1 MEPHPLTSP
10 HQSLY
15 WTDTV
20 TPPLSSLVCMPPKFH
35 SLYDYSFGFY
45 SPGIC
50 PTGYSKGC
58 DFPNDRARTD
68 DGGMVYFG
76 GNVLDGETVRVCCP
90 NGYTCLLNDPYS
102 YSKCVHTTDS
112 SELAFALQVRWQES
126 DLSILATDPTVPGS
140 TYSAP
145 STATATPSTVQS
157 TAASG
162 TNDDSPT
169 PSSSSSNTVAQNE
182 DPTSRT
188 ESGIPAGTIIGIVI
202 GVGGMIAAIAVSAVV
217 FFIWRHRRK
226 KREDNGTRIESMIS
240 GVGDSKAS
248 PAKSD
253 GFAPDNK
260 AELDSRARASTAALS
275 EAPADRD
282 AIEMPPLHIAATEME
297 VPHFVA
303 ELPGSMPEGHDHGGE
318 HTPETDVPRS
328 PLPTAETSQRES
340 GALGNMGHWKRRSV
354 ARGQSQLRPISSSS
368 TSASS
373 TRTTTTTTEDRRQN
387 PT

>member
-1 MEPHPLTSP
+1 
-10 HQSLY
+10 
-15 WTDTV
+15 
-20 TPPLSSLVCMPPKFH
+20 MPPKFH

-58 DFPNDRARTD
+58 DFPNDRARRD
-68 DGGMVYFG
+68 DGGLVYYG

-102 YSKCVHTTDS
+102 YSKCQHTTDS

-145 STATATPSTVQS
+145 STATATASTVQS
-157 TAASG
+157 TGTAG
-162 TNDDSPT
+162 TNGETPT

-182 DPTSRT
+182 TPDSRT

-202 GVGGMIAAIAVSAVV
+202 GVGGMVVALAIAAVV

-226 KREDNGTRIESMIS
+226 RRDENGTRIESMIS
-240 GVGDSKAS
+240 GVGDPKSS
-248 PAKSD
+248 PAKGD
-253 GFAPDNK
+253 GFAPDRK
-260 AELDSRARASTAALS
+260 AELDSRARDSMAALS
-275 EAPADRD
+275 EVPGERD
-282 AIEMPPLHIAATEME
+282 AVEMPPLHIAATEME

-303 ELPGSMPEGHDHGGE
+303 ELPGSMPAGHDDGQEGGE
-318 HTPETDVPRS
+318 RTPETGGPRS

-340 GALGNMGHWKRRSV
+340 GALGHMGHWKRRSV
-354 ARGQSQLRPISSSS
+354 ARGQSQLRPISRSS
-368 TSASS
+368 TSTSS
-373 TRTTTTTTEDRRQN
+373 TTTMTEDGRKD

>member
-10 HQSLY
+10 RQSLY

-58 DFPNDRARTD
+58 DFPYDRARTD
-68 DGGMVYFG
+68 NGGMVYYG
-76 GNVLDGETVRVCCP
+76 GKVLEGETVRVCCP

-112 SELAFALQVRWQES
+112 SEMAFALQVRWQES

-145 STATATPSTVQS
+145 STATATASTVQS
-157 TAASG
+157 TAASRSNG
-162 TNDDSPT
+162 DTPT
-169 PSSSSSNTVAQNE
+169 PSSSSSNTVAQND

-202 GVGGMIAAIAVSAVV
+202 GVGGMVAALAVSAVV

-240 GVGDSKAS
+240 GVGDSKPS

-260 AELDSRARASTAALS
+260 AELESRARASTAALS
-275 EAPADRD
+275 EVPADRD

-297 VPHFVA
+297 VPHFFA
-303 ELPGSMPEGHDHGGE
+303 ELPGSMPPGHDDGGE
-318 HTPETDVPRS
+318 HTPETEVPRS

-354 ARGQSQLRPISSSS
+354 ARAQPQLRPISSAS

-373 TRTTTTTTEDRRQN
+373 TTTTTTTEDRRQN

>member
-76 GNVLDGETVRVCCP
+76 GDVLKGETVRVCCP

-112 SELAFALQVRWQES
+112 SEMAFALQVRWQES

-145 STATATPSTVQS
+145 STATATASTVQS
-157 TAASG
+157 TAASRSDG
-162 TNDDSPT
+162 DTPT

-182 DPTSRT
+182 NPSSNT

-202 GVGGMIAAIAVSAVV
+202 GVGGMIAAIAVSAVI

-226 KREDNGTRIESMIS
+226 RREESGTRIESMIS
-240 GVGDSKAS
+240 GVGDSKTS
-248 PAKSD
+248 PTAKSD

-275 EAPADRD
+275 EAPADRE

-303 ELPGSMPEGHDHGGE
+303 ELPGSMPAGHDDGGE
-318 HTPETDVPRS
+318 QTPETDVPRS

-340 GALGNMGHWKRRSV
+340 GALGNMGHLERRSV
-354 ARGQSQLRPISSSS
+354 ARAQPQLSPISRLSTSSSS
-368 TSASS
+368 
-373 TRTTTTTTEDRRQN
+373 TTTTTTEDRR
-387 PT
+387 PSPI

>member
-1 MEPHPLTSP
+1 
-10 HQSLY
+10 
-15 WTDTV
+15 
-20 TPPLSSLVCMPPKFH
+20 MPPKFH

-58 DFPNDRARTD
+58 DFPYERARTD
-68 DGGMVYFG
+68 NGGMVYYG
-76 GNVLDGETVRVCCP
+76 GKVLEGETVRVCCP

-112 SELAFALQVRWQES
+112 SEMAFALQVRWQES

-145 STATATPSTVQS
+145 STATATASTVQS
-157 TAASG
+157 TAASRSSG
-162 TNDDSPT
+162 DTPT
-169 PSSSSSNTVAQNE
+169 PSSSSSNTVAQND

-202 GVGGMIAAIAVSAVV
+202 GVGGMVAAIAVSAVV

-226 KREDNGTRIESMIS
+226 RREDNGTRIESMIS
-240 GVGDSKAS
+240 GVGDSKPS

-260 AELDSRARASTAALS
+260 AELESRARASTAALS
-275 EAPADRD
+275 EVPADRD

-297 VPHFVA
+297 VPHFFA
-303 ELPGSMPEGHDHGGE
+303 ELPGSMPAGHDDGGE

-354 ARGQSQLRPISSSS
+354 ARAQPQLRPISSAS

-373 TRTTTTTTEDRRQN
+373 TTTTTTTTTEDRRQN

>member
-1 MEPHPLTSP
+1 
-10 HQSLY
+10 
-15 WTDTV
+15 
-20 TPPLSSLVCMPPKFH
+20 MPPKFH
-35 SLYDYSFGFY
+35 QLYAYSFGFY

-76 GNVLDGETVRVCCP
+76 GDVLAGETVRVCCP
-90 NGYTCLLNDPYS
+90 TGYTCLLNDPYS

-145 STATATPSTVQS
+145 STATATASTIHS

-162 TNDDSPT
+162 SGTHT
-169 PSSSSSNTVAQNE
+169 PSSSSNNTVAQNE
-182 DPTSRT
+182 NPDSKTD
-188 ESGIPAGTIIGIVI
+188 SGIPRGTIIGIVI
-202 GVGGMIAAIAVSAVV
+202 GVGGMVAALALSAVV

-226 KREDNGTRIESMIS
+226 RQRENGTRVESMIS
-240 GVGDSKAS
+240 GIGDSKPS
-248 PAKSD
+248 PAKSE
-253 GFAPDNK
+253 GFASDNK

-303 ELPGSMPEGHDHGGE
+303 ELPGSMPAGHDDGGE
-318 HTPETDVPRS
+318 PTPVSDAPRS

-340 GALGNMGHWKRRSV
+340 GALGQMGHWKRRSV
-354 ARGQSQLRPISSSS
+354 ARAQPQLRPISRSSI
-368 TSASS
+368 SS
-373 TRTTTTTTEDRRQN
+373 ESTTTTTTREDIR
-387 PT
+387 PSPM